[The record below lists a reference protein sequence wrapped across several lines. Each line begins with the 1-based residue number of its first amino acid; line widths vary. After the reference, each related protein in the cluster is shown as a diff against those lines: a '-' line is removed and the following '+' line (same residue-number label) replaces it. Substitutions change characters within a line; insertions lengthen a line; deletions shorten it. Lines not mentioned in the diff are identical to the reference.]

1 MLQYSRKLLLFLHF
15 PEKNAQW
22 FLPKEY
28 PQHTAY
34 TFPAV
39 LGRAEKAALR
49 SKRNTDFTFYTD
61 CCFTQLLTHL
71 PTVRDSQPSSQVKNE
86 PFSTNSFCQFPIYQL
101 II

>member
-34 TFPAV
+34 TLPAV
-39 LGRAEKAALR
+39 LGRAEEAAL
-49 SKRNTDFTFYTD
+49 
-61 CCFTQLLTHL
+61 
-71 PTVRDSQPSSQVKNE
+71 
-86 PFSTNSFCQFPIYQL
+86 
-101 II
+101 